1 MLERLGALEL
11 GRSRPTRSHQGLTG
25 RIGDQMQM
33 KIVFG
38 LLHRI
43 LRGLL
48 IRRDK
53 IEVASPTSRL
63 QGITHRVFHNG
74 YFGEGIRD

>member
-1 MLERLGALEL
+1 MLKRLGALKL
-11 GRSRPTRSHQGLTG
+11 GCGRPARRHQRFAG
-25 RIGDQMQM
+25 RIGDQMQVE
-33 KIVFG
+33 IVFG

-48 IRRDK
+48 IKRDRTDL
-53 IEVASPTSRL
+53 ASPAFRM

-74 YFGEGIRD
+74 